1 MAKDMCTF
9 TDKITQT
16 GNLLTK
22 KGFSGI
28 EVIEMCSRT
37 ERLRVARAEIF
48 FDNLSY
54 FLHLY
59 KAVINPLSPHQ
70 GIMCTSFRDF
80 SFLQHYYFVGVP
92 DGR

>member
-1 MAKDMCTF
+1 MAKDMCAF
-9 TDKITQT
+9 ADKITQT

-22 KGFSGI
+22 KGFLGI
-28 EVIEMCSRT
+28 EVTEMCSRT
-37 ERLRVARAEIF
+37 ETFASGPGRIF

-59 KAVINPLSPHQ
+59 KAVINPFSPHQ